1 MSTRPHSKPYNEK
14 EILKA
19 AGEAFWNMAS
29 HYRLTQA
36 EAGMLLGIS
45 EKNRGR
51 LGELEDKKE
60 IPDESLMRVS
70 QLLGIHKSLRIIYP
84 ENREIVYGWI
94 KTPLP
99 ELGERSP
106 LQYIR
111 DHGPA
116 FRDFALADLRGR
128 MDRERVS
135 GPF

>member
-1 MSTRPHSKPYNEK
+1 MAVRSHIKPYSET
-14 EILKA
+14 EILKT
-19 AGEAFWNMAS
+19 AGEAFWNLAS

-51 LGELEDKKE
+51 LGELEDAKE
-60 IPDESLMRVS
+60 IPPESLMRVS

-84 ENREIVYGWI
+84 ENREIVYGWM

-99 ELGERSP
+99 ELGERTP